1 MSLRAGYK
9 GLKPEQIRKI
19 EETTEFVETNKNQIE
34 LGIEFLTAST
44 ITALQGLIDG
54 APYEPASGSV
64 AATKKTTTKKKT
76 GGD

>member
-34 LGIEFLTAST
+34 LGIEFLTASR
-44 ITALQGLIDG
+44 ITALQNLIDG
-54 APYEPASGSV
+54 APYEPASGSETV
-64 AATKKTTTKKKT
+64 TRKTTKKKT

>member
-19 EETTEFVETNKNQIE
+19 EETTEFIETNKNQIE
-34 LGIEFLTAST
+34 LGIEFLTASR
-44 ITALQGLIDG
+44 ITALQNLIDG
-54 APYEPASGSV
+54 APYEPASGSMT
-64 AATKKTTTKKKT
+64 TKKTTTKKKT

>member
-19 EETTEFVETNKNQIE
+19 EEVSAYMDTNTSRLDATIAFMTDEN
-34 LGIEFLTAST
+34 
-44 ITALQGLIDG
+44 ITALTALIDG
-54 APYEPASGSV
+54 APYEPASGSMT
-64 AATKKTTTKKKT
+64 TKKATTKKKT